1 MGLDAGVSAY
11 MAGAAEHTASTK
23 AKTRTIAYAPD
34 HPINVETKVQAL
46 FEELEL
52 PYDEVSVDVLREYI
66 MSLGKED
73 ESD

>member
-1 MGLDAGVSAY
+1 MGIEAGLFAY
-11 MAGAAEHTASTK
+11 NDHLRK

-34 HPINVETKVQAL
+34 HPINVEAKVQAL